1 MRLKAYLGPTLAA
14 FLVCVAFSALA
25 QITPSATESKLPFAV
40 GAGLSGYNSDHGNSH
55 LLGATLWLDYSPTR
69 TPRLLRGIGV
79 EAEARDL
86 NYGRSSSQPN
96 LREDTAEGA
105 VIYSWPHY
113 LNIRPYGKFLMGLGN
128 TDYGN
133 YALDSSCPDSTIANM
148 GGGNADSGS
157 ATLCRYH
164 DSRTIAG
171 TGGGVEFRAKH
182 SVWVRIDYEYQ
193 FWPNFFKHLMTT
205 QPAGLLNPQGVT
217 VGVMYHFNHPHFH

>member
-14 FLVCVAFSALA
+14 FWVCAAFPALA

-40 GAGLSGYNSDHGNSH
+40 GAGLSGYNPDHGHSH
-55 LLGATLWLDYSPTR
+55 LLGGTLWLDYFPTR
-69 TPRLLRGIGV
+69 TPRLLRGIGI

-96 LREDTAEGA
+96 LREDTVEGA
-105 VIYSWPHY
+105 VIYSCPHF

-133 YALDSSCPDSTIANM
+133 YVVEPPCFDGTGTGL
-148 GGGNADSGS
+148 GGNAVSGS
-157 ATLCRYH
+157 TTLCRYH

-171 TGGGVEFRAKH
+171 TGGGVEFRARR
-182 SVWVRIDYEYQ
+182 SVWVRVDYEYQ
-193 FWPNFFKHLMTT
+193 FWPNFFKHLGTT
-205 QPAGLLNPQGVT
+205 QPAGLLNPQGFT